1 MKKITAFFVGAAVS
15 VLGFSFSYADS
26 ATVEISGM
34 KCGDCVKN
42 IEKSLCKMKGVTKCE
57 VSVGKAIIE
66 TDSKTA
72 LNEKTIAD
80 LVAGAGH
87 YKMQKLS
94 TSK

>member
-1 MKKITAFFVGAAVS
+1 MKK
-15 VLGFSFSYADS
+15 VLMVFSFVWMASFSS
-26 ATVEISGM
+26 AQAESVTVEISGM

-42 IEKSLCKMKGVTKCE
+42 IEKSLCKMKGVSKCE
-57 VSVGKAIIE
+57 VSVGKAVIE
-66 TDSKTA
+66 TDDKTT

-80 LVAGAGH
+80 LVAEAGH